1 MKTSQLKRIGAAF
14 TMAAVCGLGSAFAQY
29 APLQYFR
36 PHDQTGLNVFEPK
49 KHQDTVAYNG
59 FAIRIGAGFT
69 QQFQSLSHTNTA
81 TAVFNEAGKNLN
93 ELYAVGPGFN
103 LANANLNIDAQLSD
117 GIRVSLQTYLS
128 SRHHQETWVKGGYLQ
143 VDKLEMLNS
152 GLLNKIMQNVSIRA
166 GHYEVNYGD
175 AHFRRTDNGSAI
187 YNPLVGNLIMDA
199 FTTEIGGEVVYQHP
213 SGFLAVV
220 GVTGGEIQ
228 GGINRVPDR
237 KRSPV
242 VIGKVGYD
250 KQLNEDVR
258 VRLTGSV
265 YTTKNSVRNT
275 LYGGDRTG
283 SRYYLVMENT
293 LATAAGNFT
302 SGRFNPNMTN
312 EITAVMINP
321 FVKVGGLEFFGTIER
336 ASGSAYGEPEN
347 RTWNQLAAEVVYRLP
362 MYDQVYVAGR
372 YNTVSGEML
381 GGLEPTINRAQAGLG
396 WFLTK
401 NVLLKGEY
409 VKQQY
414 KGFAA
419 TDIRNGGEFNGVVV
433 EGVVS
438 F

>member
-1 MKTSQLKRIGAAF
+1 MKTSQLTKFGAAL
-14 TMAAVCGLGSAFAQY
+14 MLAAVGSLGSAFAQY
-29 APLQYFR
+29 APIQYFR
-36 PHDQTGLNVFEPK
+36 PHDQNGVNVFEPK
-49 KHQDTVAYNG
+49 KHNDTVEYKG
-59 FAIRIGAGFT
+59 LAIRLGAGFT
-69 QQFQSLSHTNTA
+69 QQFQALSHSNTA
-81 TAVFNEAGKNLN
+81 TAVFNEAGKNTN
-93 ELYAVGPGFN
+93 ELYAVGSGFN
-103 LANANLNIDAQLSD
+103 LATANLNIDAQLAD

-128 SRHHQETWVKGGYLQ
+128 SRHHQETWVKGGYVQ
-143 VDKLEMLNS
+143 VDKLPMLNS
-152 GLLNKIMQNVSIRA
+152 PLLDRIMQNVSIRA

-199 FTTEIGGEVVYQHP
+199 FTTEIGGELIYQHP

-228 GGINRVPDR
+228 GGINKVTDR

-242 VIGKVGYD
+242 VLGKVGYD

-258 VRLTGSV
+258 LRLTGSV

-293 LATAAGNFT
+293 LATTNGNFT
-302 SGRFNPNMTN
+302 SGRFNPGMTN
-312 EITAVMINP
+312 EITALMINP
-321 FVKVGGLEFFGTIER
+321 FVKVGGLEIFATLER
-336 ASGSAYGEPEN
+336 ATGSAWGEPEN

-362 MYDQVYVAGR
+362 MYEQVYVAGR
-372 YNTVSGEML
+372 YNTVSGEL
-381 GGLEPTINRAQAGLG
+381 QGGIEPTINRVQGGMG

-401 NVLLKGEY
+401 NILLKGEY

-419 TDIRNGGEFNGVVV
+419 TDIRNGGQFNGVVV